1 MKISLITP
9 AKKQS
14 RAGNRA
20 TAVRWAR
27 IMGALGHRVEVAVEG
42 DGGAADMMVALHAWR
57 SAGSI
62 SAFRA
67 RRPGR
72 PLIVALT
79 GTDIYRFQA
88 SHPEPTIRAMETA
101 DALVCLHDL
110 VHRDIPAR
118 FASKLTVIHQSA
130 PPLPRPRRPARRHFD
145 VCVVGHLRD
154 EKDSLRAAYAVRDL
168 PASSRLRVIQ
178 LGKAHDE
185 KWAADA
191 RREMDINPR
200 YHWRGEVPGWAV
212 RREFVKTRVMVLSS
226 VMEGGANVISEAV
239 VAGVP
244 VIASDISGTI
254 GLLGADYAGYYPVGD
269 TGSLRDCLMRA
280 EGEPGYLET
289 LARQGAARA
298 PLFTPERELEGW
310 RKLLARFLGHA
321 LKPAGHRLHAI
332 KM

>member
-27 IMGALGHRVEVAVEG
+27 IMRELGHQVEVAVDG
-42 DGGAADMMVALHAWR
+42 DGGGADMMVALHAWR

-62 SAFRA
+62 VAFRA
-67 RRPGR
+67 LHPGR

-79 GTDIYRFQA
+79 GTDIYRFLD
-88 SHPEPTIRAMETA
+88 SHPGATGRSMETA
-101 DALVCLHDL
+101 DALVCLHGL
-110 VHRDIPAR
+110 VHMDIPAR
-118 FASKLTVIHQSA
+118 FASKLTVIYQSA
-130 PPLPRPRRPARRHFD
+130 PPLARPRRPARRHFD

-154 EKDSLRAAYAVRDL
+154 EKDSLRAAHAVRDL
-168 PASSRLRVIQ
+168 PPASRIRVIQ
-178 LGKAHDE
+178 LGQAHTE

-191 RREMDINPR
+191 RREMSGNPR

-226 VMEGGANVISEAV
+226 VMEGGANVVSEAV

-244 VIASDISGTI
+244 VIATDIPGSV
-254 GLLGADYAGYYPVGD
+254 GLLGSDYAGYFPVGD
-269 TGSLRDCLMRA
+269 TRALRERLLRA
-280 EGEPGYLET
+280 EGEPGYLQT
-289 LARQGAARA
+289 LTRQGASRA
-298 PLFTPERELEGW
+298 PLFTPEREFEGW
-310 RKLLARFLGHA
+310 RELLARF
-321 LKPAGHRLHAI
+321 
-332 KM
+332 

>member
-14 RAGNRA
+14 RVGNRT

-27 IMGALGHRVEVAVEG
+27 IMRELGHRVEVAVDG
-42 DGGAADMMVALHAWR
+42 DGGGADMMVALHAWR

-67 RRPGR
+67 RQPGR

-79 GTDIYRFQA
+79 GTDIYRFLD
-88 SHPEPTIRAMETA
+88 SHPETTGRSMETA

-110 VHRDIPAR
+110 VHMDIPAR
-118 FASKLTVIHQSA
+118 FVSKLTVIHQSA

-154 EKDSLRAAYAVRDL
+154 EKDSLRAAYAARDL
-168 PASSRLRVIQ
+168 PAASRIRVIQ
-178 LGKAHDE
+178 LGKAHNQ

-191 RREMDINPR
+191 RREMARNPR

-212 RREFVKTRVMVLSS
+212 RREFVKTRAMVLSS

-244 VIASDISGTI
+244 VIASDISGSV
-254 GLLGADYAGYYPVGD
+254 GLLGPDYAGYYPVRD
-269 TGSLRDCLMRA
+269 TWALRKRLLRA

-289 LARQGAARA
+289 LVRQGNKLA
-298 PLFTPERELEGW
+298 PQFTPEREFEGW
-310 RKLLARFLGHA
+310 RKLLARF
-321 LKPAGHRLHAI
+321 
-332 KM
+332 